1 MFGRT
6 RKPARP
12 EPPARF
18 ELLLDGEPAPVELS
32 FDGFRS
38 LRISIRPEGLV
49 RVRAPKGTS
58 KAFILE
64 RLEAK
69 AAWIHRHLE
78 SFRQRKQAA
87 PPPLF
92 EDGARLLHLGA
103 ELTLSLAREPRNSVR
118 LEGERLIVVTRREP
132 TPEAVRRL
140 VEGWRTVQARE
151 LFAHVIRE
159 LLPRLDALGAPRP
172 KALTIRAMKSRWG
185 SCSRQRRITLNLH
198 LVKAPLVCIEYVA
211 AHELCHLLR
220 HAHDARFYAL
230 LAAVM
235 PDWKQR
241 RALLAAQPMD

>member
-6 RKPARP
+6 RRPARP
-12 EPPARF
+12 GPPERF
-18 ELLLDGEPAPVELS
+18 ELDLDGECAPVELS

-49 RVRAPKGTS
+49 RVRAPRGTPR
-58 KAFILE
+58 AFILE

-69 AAWIHRHLE
+69 AAWMRKHLE
-78 SFRQRKQAA
+78 AFRQRKQAA
-87 PPPLF
+87 PPQRF
-92 EDGARLLHLGA
+92 EDGAGLLHLGGV
-103 ELTLSLAREPRNSVR
+103 LTLALAREARNSVR
-118 LEGERLIVVTRREP
+118 LEGGRLVVATRQEP

-140 VEGWRTVQARE
+140 VEGWRTGQARE
-151 LFAHVIRE
+151 LFARVIRE

-172 KALTIRAMKSRWG
+172 RALTIRAMKTRWG

-198 LVKAPLVCIEYVA
+198 LIKAPRSCIEYVA

-235 PDWKQR
+235 PDWKER
-241 RALLAAQPMD
+241 RALLASLPMD